1 MRSGVPT
8 VPPEWTARRVA
19 LATLV
24 VLAVLLAF
32 YLLLRFY
39 SVIFI
44 FFVAVVVAV
53 AIRPLVDWLHRRG
66 VPRAVGV
73 ILVYLALLGLAIG
86 FFYLLTPLLV
96 EQVTTIAGRFPTYYQ
111 RLITL
116 MFTSDSAVIQRI
128 AMQLPGSLAFS
139 IGTTAPAG
147 QAAQGAGSL
156 ATVGSALQ
164 YLQTGVRVIFVAT
177 AILVLALYWILD
189 GERTLRSLLLRAPAD
204 RREVAWQ
211 LIESIEDKVG
221 AYVRGVVILSA
232 TMAVLASGA
241 YLIIGLPYALVL
253 GLIAGVLEALPV
265 IGPVLGAIPAVLLA
279 LSLEPAKALW
289 VVVAVIVMQQIEGN
303 LLVPRVMDRAV
314 GVNAIVTILSI
325 IAFGSLFG
333 LGGAIMAI
341 PLAAVIQVLLNRFVF
356 ETTALPVEA
365 PSGRDHYSILRYQ
378 AQELVQDVRKQLRS
392 KDDAADG
399 ETDQLEDMI
408 EAIATDI
415 DSALAQ
421 LDLPAE
427 AA

>member
-8 VPPEWTARRVA
+8 LPPGWTARRVA

-44 FFVAVVVAV
+44 FFVAVVIAV

-66 VPRAVGV
+66 IPRAVGV
-73 ILVYLALLGLAIG
+73 ILVYLALLVLAVG

-111 RLITL
+111 HLITR
-116 MFTSDSAVIQRI
+116 MFTSQSAVIQRI
-128 AMQLPGSLAFS
+128 AMQLPGSLAFN
-139 IGTTAPAG
+139 IGSTAPA
-147 QAAQGAGSL
+147 APGAGSL
-156 ATVGSALQ
+156 DTVSSALQ
-164 YLQTGVRVIFVAT
+164 YLQVGARVIFVAT

-189 GERTLRSLLLRAPAD
+189 GERTMRSLLLRVPAD

-232 TMAVLASGA
+232 VMMVLASGA

-289 VVVAVIVMQQIEGN
+289 VVIAVIVMQQIEGN

-314 GVNAIVTILSI
+314 GVNAIVTILAI
-325 IAFGSLFG
+325 IGFGSLFG

-356 ETTALPVEA
+356 ATTALAMEA
-365 PSGRDHYSILRYQ
+365 PSGRDRLSILRYQ

-392 KDDAADG
+392 KEDVGHG

-421 LDLPAE
+421 LDQPVE

>member
-8 VPPEWTARRVA
+8 VPQEWTARRVA

-24 VLAVLLAF
+24 ALAVLLAF
-32 YLLLRFY
+32 YLVFRFY
-39 SVIFI
+39 GVIFM
-44 FFVAVVVAV
+44 FFVAVVIAV
-53 AIRPLVDWLHRRG
+53 AIRPLVDGLRRRG
-66 VPRAVGV
+66 IPRAVGV

-96 EQVTTIAGRFPTYYQ
+96 EQVTTIAGRFPSYYQ

-128 AMQLPGSLAFS
+128 AMQLPGSLAFN
-139 IGTTAPAG
+139 IGGPTPGTP
-147 QAAQGAGSL
+147 GAGSL
-156 ATVGSALQ
+156 DAVSSALQ
-164 YLQTGVRVIFVAT
+164 YLQAGARVIFMAT

-189 GERTLRSLLLRAPAD
+189 GERTMRSLLLRAPAD

-232 TMAVLASGA
+232 AMMVLASGA

-289 VVVAVIVMQQIEGN
+289 VVIAVIVMQQIEGN

-314 GVNAIVTILSI
+314 GVNAIVTILAI

-356 ETTALPVEA
+356 ENTALAVEA
-365 PSGRDHYSILRYQ
+365 PSGRDRYSILRYQ

-392 KDDAADG
+392 KKEDAVDG
-399 ETDQLEDMI
+399 ETDKLEDMI

-421 LDLPAE
+421 LDQPAE
-427 AA
+427 AV